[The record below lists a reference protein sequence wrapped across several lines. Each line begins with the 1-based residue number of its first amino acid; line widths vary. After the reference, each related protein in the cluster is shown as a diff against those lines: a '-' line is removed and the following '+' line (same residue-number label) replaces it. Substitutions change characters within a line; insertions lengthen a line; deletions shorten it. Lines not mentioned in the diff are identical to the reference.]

1 MLINGFTI
9 INNARVPFF
18 VDSEKIGYVYPWR
31 SSDSYRQNGGRHFSN
46 GYEIHISLCVDGK
59 CFEIGG
65 NDTVFIN
72 RVPVENDRTEN
83 ALKIVEYIQTI
94 MMLERKDPPM
104 ELLQENNTEKTP
116 KKKRK

>member
-1 MLINGFTI
+1 MLITGFTI
-9 INNARVPFF
+9 INEAQVPFII
-18 VDSEKIGYVYPWR
+18 DSEKIGYVYPWR

-46 GYEIHISLCVDGK
+46 GYEIHISLCIDGK

-72 RVPVENDRTEN
+72 RVPVENDRTQN

-94 MMLERKDPPM
+94 MMLERRDPPM
-104 ELLQENNTEKTP
+104 ELITEQAKP
-116 KKKRK
+116 KKKKTK